1 LLVGSFHHG
10 GDQLTGHACGLVEQL
25 AQRPLGEREPDEKLG
40 ALDGTGQCDE
50 AEIVELRGLGIH
62 ERSFHCRFP
71 SGASWWAR
79 PSILPYPSV
88 GVEPSQSGGTSPA
101 ATARRPA
108 VDTLPRAVPGV
119 GHRSTTLGGGG
130 SRVHVLR
137 VERRM
142 SRPRGTRRR
151 LRRAV

>member
-1 LLVGSFHHG
+1 
-10 GDQLTGHACGLVEQL
+10 
-25 AQRPLGEREPDEKLG
+25 
-40 ALDGTGQCDE
+40 E

-151 LRRAV
+151 LRRAVTHGQTELSAQLGVGGELAVVEPLVAGAVAGELGVMGGVRQQR